1 MHLKLVIV
9 DDESWT
15 REVIKS
21 LGRWAE
27 LEISIVGEASDGETG
42 LALIRQQQPDIV
54 LTDVK
59 MPRLDGVEMLSRLRG
74 SGSRAQVVFISGYDD
89 FSYAQSALRLG
100 AADYL
105 LKPLKAKELNDTLL
119 KCRREALASR
129 EEGAPGQG
137 MEDLMSAPWATLYVN
152 RRVAVEE
159 ALRMLQPDVLR
170 RAIGDIAKAVPIQER
185 GRLSKDLLIAM
196 YYDLLGLLQ
205 RHILS
210 LGQEIDAVAGME
222 RRSLVFSQETTLD
235 TVLDHI
241 CTLYEKA
248 VEGISRLSRERKS
261 LDMDKVMAYVN
272 GQACRGLTLEETAD
286 QFFVSR
292 EYLSRVFKQHAGSLF
307 SEYVTRLRMEKASEM
322 IISGMPLKDVH
333 TGLGFEDQ
341 AHFYKVFKRFFG
353 MTPGEMQKRYKN

>member
-1 MHLKLVIV
+1 MLLKLVIV

-42 LALIRQQQPDIV
+42 LALIRQQRPDIV

-74 SGSRAQVVFISGYDD
+74 SGSRVKVVFISGHDD

-119 KCRREALASR
+119 RCRREALASG
-129 EEGAPGQG
+129 EESAPGQG
-137 MEDLMSAPWATLYVN
+137 MEDLMNAPWAGHYVS
-152 RRVAVEE
+152 RRLAVEE
-159 ALRMLQPDVLR
+159 ALRMLQPAALN
-170 RAIGDIAKAVPIQER
+170 RAIGDIAGAVPLQER
-185 GRLSKDLLIAM
+185 GRLSMGLLIAM

-222 RRSLVFSQETTLD
+222 HRSLVFSQETTLD

-241 CTLYEKA
+241 ARLYEKA

-261 LDMDKVMAYVN
+261 LDMDKVMAYVSVH
-272 GQACRGLTLEETAD
+272 ACRGLTLEETAD

-307 SEYVTRLRMEKASEM
+307 SEYVTRLRMEKAREM

-333 TGLGFEDQ
+333 TGLGYEDQ